1 MSEYEQHQ
9 KIKYGDIIYIE
20 FNSKDHMRNILK
32 ANGFNMVGK
41 NFIEIEQLNI
51 TGNNIFLKDFIN
63 NLFIIFPKMKEDFVK
78 NKMILEEKLSLVKEK
93 INHSSFI
100 ENSIEL
106 KDNIT
111 KLISTYQE
119 IKQEVYNE
127 KDIFLKDI
135 GQPISFRREF
145 ILIHFES

>member
-51 TGNNIFLKDFIN
+51 TGNNIFLK
-63 NLFIIFPKMKEDFVK
+63 
-78 NKMILEEKLSLVKEK
+78 
-93 INHSSFI
+93 
-100 ENSIEL
+100 
-106 KDNIT
+106 
-111 KLISTYQE
+111 
-119 IKQEVYNE
+119 
-127 KDIFLKDI
+127 
-135 GQPISFRREF
+135 
-145 ILIHFES
+145 